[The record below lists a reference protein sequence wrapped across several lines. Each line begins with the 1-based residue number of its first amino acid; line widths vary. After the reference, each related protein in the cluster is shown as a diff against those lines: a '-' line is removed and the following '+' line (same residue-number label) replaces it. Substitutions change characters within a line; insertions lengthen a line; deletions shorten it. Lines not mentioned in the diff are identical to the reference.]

1 MYKPSAPFNVS
12 MMVLVPT
19 FENVNG
25 VPKKVYQDTGTI
37 VNGSFRTFGGSE
49 KIVNGV
55 LTLENTAV
63 VETFYTPTIKADCRI
78 KLLDFNDIYE
88 IMGEPENIELRNQF
102 LKFKVKKVGGR
113 P

>member
-19 FENVNG
+19 FENING

-49 KIVNGV
+49 K
-55 LTLENTAV
+55 L
-63 VETFYTPTIKADCRI
+63 
-78 KLLDFNDIYE
+78 
-88 IMGEPENIELRNQF
+88 
-102 LKFKVKKVGGR
+102 
-113 P
+113 

>member
-25 VPKKVYQDTGTI
+25 VPKKTYPNDGMMIQ
-37 VNGSFRTFGGSE
+37 GSFRTFGGTE
-49 KIVNGV
+49 KVINGV

-63 VETFYTPTIKADCRI
+63 VETFFNPTIKADCRI
-78 KLLDFNDIYE
+78 KLLDFNDVYE
-88 IMGEPENIELRNQF
+88 IMGDPENIELRNQF
-102 LKFKVKKVGGR
+102 LKFKVKKIGGR

>member
-25 VPKKVYQDTGTI
+25 VPKKTYSNDEMMIQ
-37 VNGSFRTFGGSE
+37 GSFRTFGGTE
-49 KIVNGV
+49 KVVNGV

-63 VETFYTPTIKADCRI
+63 VETFFDPTIKADCII
-78 KLLDFNDIYE
+78 KLLDYGEVYE

-102 LKFKVKKVGGR
+102 LKFKVKKIGGK